1 MRVELYAMRRLL
13 LLVILI
19 FPPLV
24 KAEVREVAHLP
35 RTNIKLEARCPSA
48 EVVGNCAVYRVEN
61 REKKKIISFPF
72 PPSSINFDHGVF
84 VITFPC
90 GTQCSATYFYKESG
104 ALGGPFPL
112 VEAYDVERGVVLSMA
127 QGALQMYGMFAKG
140 GLRSIRQMTLDVKS
154 DVDLVDVV
162 RGVKLVDHTF
172 VVSYI
177 ARDGNAATAVC
188 AVPDMAER

>member
-1 MRVELYAMRRLL
+1 MRRLL
-13 LLVILI
+13 LLVVLV
-19 FPPLV
+19 FPLFSE
-24 KAEVREVAHLP
+24 AEMRAVVHFQ
-35 RTNIKLEARCPSA
+35 RTNIELETRCASGEGA
-48 EVVGNCAVYRVEN
+48 GSCAVYRVEN
-61 REKKKIISFPF
+61 REEKKIISFPF

-84 VITFPC
+84 VITSPC

-127 QGALQMYGMFAKG
+127 QGALQMYDMFAKG
-140 GLRSIRQMTLDVKS
+140 GLRSIRQMTLDVKP

-162 RGVKLVDHTF
+162 REVKLVHHTF

-177 ARDGNAATAVC
+177 ARDGNAATAVR

>member
-1 MRVELYAMRRLL
+1 MRS
-13 LLVILI
+13 
-19 FPPLV
+19 
-24 KAEVREVAHLP
+24 VA
-35 RTNIKLEARCPSA
+35 
-48 EVVGNCAVYRVEN
+48 
-61 REKKKIISFPF
+61 
-72 PPSSINFDHGVF
+72 
-84 VITFPC
+84 
-90 GTQCSATYFYKESG
+90 
-104 ALGGPFPL
+104 PFPL

-177 ARDGNAATAVC
+177 ARDNTAATAVR